1 MREIFVIVKKELKR
15 FFTDK
20 RMIMSLILPGVLIF
34 VLYSLMGRFIGN
46 AIIPADDYEYIICV
60 ENESSTLG
68 EYLSALGLKYKKEN
82 MTREEAEKKL
92 AAKEIDLYVSFS
104 EGFDDANADKTT
116 DTAEKTTDK
125 TTEKTA
131 DTADKAGKNVVLEYN
146 SAKSESAKIYSAL
159 QTVYMQNSVASVNY
173 KYAVN
178 AGVEKPDLATEED
191 VVKTMLTMFAP
202 FILIMF
208 LVTGSIGVA
217 TESIAGEKERG
228 TIATLLVTPVK
239 REYIAL
245 GKVIALTVTSLFSSL
260 VSFVGLMASLPNLL
274 QLEQIGDVTTIDL
287 SVYGASAFAGM
298 LGIILITVMM
308 FTMLMSILSA
318 FAKSVKEATQ
328 FVTPAM
334 MVVMIAG
341 ATSMIGGGKAATNPA
356 LYLIPVYNCV
366 QCLTMLFSGEFYGLC
381 YLLTALSDALFV
393 VLGIILLA
401 KMFNNEK
408 IMLNK

>member
-34 VLYSLMGRFIGN
+34 VLYSLMGNFIGK
-46 AIIPADDYEYIICV
+46 AITPADDYEYVICV
-60 ENESSTLG
+60 ENESVTLDGYLSTLG
-68 EYLSALGLKYKKEN
+68 FKYKKVN
-82 MTREEAEKKL
+82 APREEAEKKL
-92 AAKEIDLYVSFS
+92 VDKEIDLYVSFS
-104 EGFDDANADKTT
+104 EDFDDAG
-116 DTAEKTTDK
+116 
-125 TTEKTA
+125 
-131 DTADKAGKNVVLEYN
+131 ADKAGKNVVIEYN

-159 QTVYMQNSVASVNY
+159 QTVYMQNSVASVDYNY
-173 KYAVN
+173 AIN
-178 AGVEKPDLATEED
+178 AGVENPDMATEED
-191 VVKTMLTMFAP
+191 VVKMILTMFMP
-202 FILIMF
+202 FILMVF
-208 LVTGSIGVA
+208 LVTGSVSVA
-217 TESIAGEKERG
+217 SESIAGEKERG

-245 GKVIALTVTSLFSSL
+245 GKIIALTVTSLFSSL
-260 VSFVGLMASLPNLL
+260 VSFVGIMASLPNLL
-274 QLEQIGDVTTIDL
+274 QLERIGDVTSIDL
-287 SVYGASAFAGM
+287 SVYGASTFVGI

-308 FTMLMSILSA
+308 FTMIMSVLST

-334 MVVMIAG
+334 IVVMLASV
-341 ATSMIGGGKAATNPA
+341 TSMIGGGKAVTNPA
-356 LYLIPVYNCV
+356 LYLIPIYNCA

-381 YLLTALSDALFV
+381 YLFTILSDALFV
-393 VLGIILLA
+393 ALGVVLLA

>member
-34 VLYSLMGRFIGN
+34 VLYSLMGNFIGK
-46 AIIPADDYEYIICV
+46 AITPADDYEYVICV
-60 ENESSTLG
+60 ENESVTLDGYLSTLG
-68 EYLSALGLKYKKEN
+68 FKYKKVN
-82 MTREEAEKKL
+82 APREEAEKKL
-92 AAKEIDLYVSFS
+92 VDKEIDLYVSFS
-104 EGFDDANADKTT
+104 EDFDDAG
-116 DTAEKTTDK
+116 
-125 TTEKTA
+125 
-131 DTADKAGKNVVLEYN
+131 ADKAGKNVVIEYN

-159 QTVYMQNSVASVNY
+159 QTIYMQNSVASVDYNY
-173 KYAVN
+173 AIN
-178 AGVEKPDLATEED
+178 AGVENPDMATEED
-191 VVKTMLTMFAP
+191 VVKMILTMFMP
-202 FILIMF
+202 FILMVF
-208 LVTGSIGVA
+208 LVTGSVSVA
-217 TESIAGEKERG
+217 SESIAGEKERG

-245 GKVIALTVTSLFSSL
+245 GKIIALTVTSLFSSL
-260 VSFVGLMASLPNLL
+260 VSFVGIMASLPNLL
-274 QLEQIGDVTTIDL
+274 QLERIGDVTSIDL
-287 SVYGASAFAGM
+287 SVYGASTFVGI

-308 FTMLMSILSA
+308 FTMIMSVLST

-334 MVVMIAG
+334 IVVMLASV
-341 ATSMIGGGKAATNPA
+341 TSMIGGGKAVTNPA
-356 LYLIPVYNCV
+356 LYLIPIYNCA

-381 YLLTALSDALFV
+381 YLFTILSDALFV
-393 VLGIILLA
+393 VLGVVLLA

>member
-34 VLYSLMGRFIGN
+34 VLYSLMGNFIGK
-46 AIIPADDYEYIICV
+46 AITPADDYEYVICV
-60 ENESSTLG
+60 ENESATLDGYLSTLG
-68 EYLSALGLKYKKEN
+68 FKYKKVN
-82 MTREEAEKKL
+82 APREEAEKKL
-92 AAKEIDLYVSFS
+92 VDKEIDLYVSFS
-104 EGFDDANADKTT
+104 EDFDDAG
-116 DTAEKTTDK
+116 
-125 TTEKTA
+125 
-131 DTADKAGKNVVLEYN
+131 ADKAGKNVVIEYN

-159 QTVYMQNSVASVNY
+159 QTVYMQNSVASVDYNY
-173 KYAVN
+173 AIN
-178 AGVEKPDLATEED
+178 AGVENPDMATEED
-191 VVKTMLTMFAP
+191 VVKMMLTMFMP
-202 FILIMF
+202 FILMVF
-208 LVTGSIGVA
+208 LVTGSVSVA
-217 TESIAGEKERG
+217 SESIAGEKERG

-245 GKVIALTVTSLFSSL
+245 GKIIALTVTSLFSSL
-260 VSFVGLMASLPNLL
+260 VSFVGIMASLPNLL
-274 QLEQIGDVTTIDL
+274 QLERIGDVTSIDL
-287 SVYGASAFAGM
+287 SVYGASTFVGI

-308 FTMLMSILSA
+308 FTMIMSILST

-334 MVVMIAG
+334 IVVMLASV
-341 ATSMIGGGKAATNPA
+341 TSMIGGGKAVTNPA
-356 LYLIPVYNCV
+356 LYLIPIYNCA

-381 YLLTALSDALFV
+381 YLFTILSDALFV
-393 VLGIILLA
+393 ALGVVLLA

>member
-34 VLYSLMGRFIGN
+34 VLYSLMGNFIGK
-46 AIIPADDYEYIICV
+46 AITPADDYEYVICV
-60 ENESSTLG
+60 ENESVTLDGYLSTLG
-68 EYLSALGLKYKKEN
+68 FKYKKVN
-82 MTREEAEKKL
+82 APREEAEKKL
-92 AAKEIDLYVSFS
+92 VDKEIDLYVSFS
-104 EGFDDANADKTT
+104 KDFDDAG
-116 DTAEKTTDK
+116 
-125 TTEKTA
+125 
-131 DTADKAGKNVVLEYN
+131 ADKAGKNVVIEYN

-159 QTVYMQNSVASVNY
+159 QTIYMQNSVASVDYNY
-173 KYAVN
+173 AIN
-178 AGVEKPDLATEED
+178 AGVENPDMATEED
-191 VVKTMLTMFAP
+191 VVKMILTMFMP
-202 FILIMF
+202 FILMVF
-208 LVTGSIGVA
+208 LVTGSVSVA
-217 TESIAGEKERG
+217 SESIAGEKERG

-245 GKVIALTVTSLFSSL
+245 GKIIALTVTSLFSSL
-260 VSFVGLMASLPNLL
+260 VSFVGIMASLPNLL
-274 QLEQIGDVTTIDL
+274 QLERIGDVTSIDL
-287 SVYGASAFAGM
+287 SVYGASTFVGI

-308 FTMLMSILSA
+308 FTMIMSVLSA

-334 MVVMIAG
+334 VVVMLASV
-341 ATSMIGGGKAATNPA
+341 TSMIGGGKAVTNPA
-356 LYLIPVYNCV
+356 LYLIPIYNCA

-381 YLLTALSDALFV
+381 YLFTILSDALFV
-393 VLGIILLA
+393 VLGVVLLA

>member
-34 VLYSLMGRFIGN
+34 VLYSLMGNFIGD
-46 AIIPADDYEYIICV
+46 AITPADDYEYVICV
-60 ENESSTLG
+60 ENESATLDGYLSTLG
-68 EYLSALGLKYKKEN
+68 FKYKKVN
-82 MTREEAEKKL
+82 APREEAEKKL
-92 AAKEIDLYVSFS
+92 VDKEIDLYVSFS
-104 EGFDDANADKTT
+104 KDFDDAG
-116 DTAEKTTDK
+116 
-125 TTEKTA
+125 
-131 DTADKAGKNVVLEYN
+131 ADKAGKNVVIEYN

-159 QTVYMQNSVASVNY
+159 QTVYMQNSVASVDYNY
-173 KYAVN
+173 AIN
-178 AGVEKPDLATEED
+178 AGVENPDMATEED
-191 VVKTMLTMFAP
+191 VVKMMLTMFMP
-202 FILIMF
+202 FILMVF
-208 LVTGSIGVA
+208 LVTGSVSVA
-217 TESIAGEKERG
+217 SESIAGEKERG

-245 GKVIALTVTSLFSSL
+245 GKIIALTVTSLFSSL
-260 VSFVGLMASLPNLL
+260 VSFVGIMASLPNLL
-274 QLEQIGDVTTIDL
+274 QLERIGDVTSIDL
-287 SVYGASAFAGM
+287 SVYGASTFVGI

-308 FTMLMSILSA
+308 FTMIMSVLST

-334 MVVMIAG
+334 IVVMLASV
-341 ATSMIGGGKAATNPA
+341 TSMIGGGKAVTNPA
-356 LYLIPVYNCV
+356 LYLIPIYNCA

-381 YLLTALSDALFV
+381 YLFTILSDALFV
-393 VLGIILLA
+393 VLGVVLLA

>member
-34 VLYSLMGRFIGN
+34 VLYSLMGNFIGK
-46 AIIPADDYEYIICV
+46 AITPADDYEYVICV
-60 ENESSTLG
+60 ENESVTLDGYLSTLG
-68 EYLSALGLKYKKEN
+68 FKYKKVN
-82 MTREEAEKKL
+82 APREEAEKKL
-92 AAKEIDLYVSFS
+92 VDKEIDLYVSFS
-104 EGFDDANADKTT
+104 EDFDDAG
-116 DTAEKTTDK
+116 
-125 TTEKTA
+125 
-131 DTADKAGKNVVLEYN
+131 ADKAGKNVVIEYN

-159 QTVYMQNSVASVNY
+159 QTVYMQNSVASVDYNY
-173 KYAVN
+173 AIN
-178 AGVEKPDLATEED
+178 AGVENPDMATEED
-191 VVKTMLTMFAP
+191 VVKMMLTMFMP
-202 FILIMF
+202 FILMVF
-208 LVTGSIGVA
+208 LVTGSVSVA
-217 TESIAGEKERG
+217 SESIAGEKERG

-245 GKVIALTVTSLFSSL
+245 GKIIALTVTSLFSSL
-260 VSFVGLMASLPNLL
+260 VSFVGIMASLPNLL
-274 QLEQIGDVTTIDL
+274 QLERIGDVTSIDL
-287 SVYGASAFAGM
+287 SVYGASTFVGI

-308 FTMLMSILSA
+308 FTMIMSVLST

-334 MVVMIAG
+334 IVVMLASV
-341 ATSMIGGGKAATNPA
+341 TSMIGGGKAVTNPA
-356 LYLIPVYNCV
+356 LYLIPIYNCA

-381 YLLTALSDALFV
+381 YLFTILSDALFV
-393 VLGIILLA
+393 VLGVVLLA

>member
-34 VLYSLMGRFIGN
+34 VLYSLMGNFIGK
-46 AIIPADDYEYIICV
+46 AITPADDYEYIICV
-60 ENESSTLG
+60 ENESVTLDGYLSTLG
-68 EYLSALGLKYKKEN
+68 FKYKKVN
-82 MTREEAEKKL
+82 APREEAEKKL
-92 AAKEIDLYVSFS
+92 VDKEIDLYVSFS
-104 EGFDDANADKTT
+104 EDFDDAG
-116 DTAEKTTDK
+116 
-125 TTEKTA
+125 
-131 DTADKAGKNVVLEYN
+131 ADKAGKNVVIEYN

-159 QTVYMQNSVASVNY
+159 QTLYMQNSVASVDYNY
-173 KYAVN
+173 AIN
-178 AGVEKPDLATEED
+178 AGVENPDMATEED
-191 VVKTMLTMFAP
+191 VVKMMLTMFMP
-202 FILIMF
+202 FILMVF
-208 LVTGSIGVA
+208 LVTGSVSVA
-217 TESIAGEKERG
+217 SESIAGEKERG

-245 GKVIALTVTSLFSSL
+245 GKIIALTVTSLFSSL
-260 VSFVGLMASLPNLL
+260 VSFVGIMASLPNLL
-274 QLEQIGDVTTIDL
+274 QLERIGDVTSIDL
-287 SVYGASAFAGM
+287 SVYGASTFVGI

-308 FTMLMSILSA
+308 FTMIMSVLST

-334 MVVMIAG
+334 IVVMLASV
-341 ATSMIGGGKAATNPA
+341 TSMIGGGKAVTNPA
-356 LYLIPVYNCV
+356 LYLIPIYNCA

-381 YLLTALSDALFV
+381 YLFTILSDALFV
-393 VLGIILLA
+393 VLGVVLLA

>member
-34 VLYSLMGRFIGN
+34 VLYSLMGNFIGD
-46 AIIPADDYEYIICV
+46 AITPADDYEYVICV
-60 ENESSTLG
+60 ENESVTLDGYLSTLG
-68 EYLSALGLKYKKEN
+68 FKYKKVN
-82 MTREEAEKKL
+82 APREEAEKKL
-92 AAKEIDLYVSFS
+92 VDKEIDLYVSFS
-104 EGFDDANADKTT
+104 EDFDDAG
-116 DTAEKTTDK
+116 
-125 TTEKTA
+125 
-131 DTADKAGKNVVLEYN
+131 ADKAGKNVVIEYN

-159 QTVYMQNSVASVNY
+159 QTVYMQNSVASVDYNY
-173 KYAVN
+173 AIN
-178 AGVEKPDLATEED
+178 AGVENPDMATEED
-191 VVKTMLTMFAP
+191 VVKMMLTMFMP
-202 FILIMF
+202 FILMVF
-208 LVTGSIGVA
+208 LVTGSVSVA
-217 TESIAGEKERG
+217 SESIAGEKERG

-245 GKVIALTVTSLFSSL
+245 GKIIALTVTSLFSSL
-260 VSFVGLMASLPNLL
+260 VSFVGIMASLPNLL
-274 QLEQIGDVTTIDL
+274 QLERIGDVTSIDL
-287 SVYGASAFAGM
+287 SVYGASTFVGI

-308 FTMLMSILSA
+308 FTMIMSVLST

-334 MVVMIAG
+334 IVVMLASV
-341 ATSMIGGGKAATNPA
+341 TSMIGGGKAVTNPA
-356 LYLIPVYNCV
+356 LYLIPIYNCA

-381 YLLTALSDALFV
+381 YLFTILSDALFV
-393 VLGIILLA
+393 VLGVVLLA

>member
-34 VLYSLMGRFIGN
+34 VLYSLMGNFIGK
-46 AIIPADDYEYIICV
+46 AITPADNYEYVICV
-60 ENESSTLG
+60 ENESVTLDGYLSTLG
-68 EYLSALGLKYKKEN
+68 FKYKKVN
-82 MTREEAEKKL
+82 APREEAEKKL
-92 AAKEIDLYVSFS
+92 VDKEIDLYVSFS
-104 EGFDDANADKTT
+104 EDFDDAG
-116 DTAEKTTDK
+116 
-125 TTEKTA
+125 
-131 DTADKAGKNVVLEYN
+131 ADKAGKNVVIEYN

-159 QTVYMQNSVASVNY
+159 QTVYMQNSVASVDYNY
-173 KYAVN
+173 SIN
-178 AGVEKPDLATEED
+178 AGIENPDMATEED
-191 VVKTMLTMFAP
+191 VVKMILTMFMP
-202 FILIMF
+202 FILMVF
-208 LVTGSIGVA
+208 LVTGSVSVA
-217 TESIAGEKERG
+217 SESIAGEKERG

-245 GKVIALTVTSLFSSL
+245 GKIIALTVTSLFSSL
-260 VSFVGLMASLPNLL
+260 VSFVGIMASLPNLL
-274 QLEQIGDVTTIDL
+274 QLERIGDVTSIDL
-287 SVYGASAFAGM
+287 SVYGASTFVGI

-308 FTMLMSILSA
+308 FTMIMSILST

-334 MVVMIAG
+334 IVVMLASV
-341 ATSMIGGGKAATNPA
+341 TSMIGGGKAVTNPA
-356 LYLIPVYNCV
+356 LYLIPIYNCA

-381 YLLTALSDALFV
+381 YLFTILSDALFV
-393 VLGIILLA
+393 VLGVVLLA

>member
-34 VLYSLMGRFIGN
+34 VLYSLMGNFIGD
-46 AIIPADDYEYIICV
+46 AITPADDYEYVICV
-60 ENESSTLG
+60 ENESVTLDGYLSTLG
-68 EYLSALGLKYKKEN
+68 FKYKKVN
-82 MTREEAEKKL
+82 APREEAEKKL
-92 AAKEIDLYVSFS
+92 VDKEIDLYVSFS
-104 EGFDDANADKTT
+104 EDFDDAG
-116 DTAEKTTDK
+116 
-125 TTEKTA
+125 
-131 DTADKAGKNVVLEYN
+131 ADKAGKNVVIEYN

-159 QTVYMQNSVASVNY
+159 QTVYMQNSVASVDYNY
-173 KYAVN
+173 AIN
-178 AGVEKPDLATEED
+178 AGIENPDMATEED
-191 VVKTMLTMFAP
+191 VVKMILTMFMP
-202 FILIMF
+202 FILMVF
-208 LVTGSIGVA
+208 LVTGSVSVA
-217 TESIAGEKERG
+217 SESIAGEKERG

-245 GKVIALTVTSLFSSL
+245 GKIIALTVTSLFSSL
-260 VSFVGLMASLPNLL
+260 VSFVGIMASLPNLL
-274 QLEQIGDVTTIDL
+274 QLEQIGDVTSIDL
-287 SVYGASAFAGM
+287 SVYGASTFVGI

-308 FTMLMSILSA
+308 FTMIMSILST

-334 MVVMIAG
+334 IVVMLASV
-341 ATSMIGGGKAATNPA
+341 TSMIGGGKAVTNPA
-356 LYLIPVYNCV
+356 LYLIPIYNCA

-381 YLLTALSDALFV
+381 YLFTILSDALFV
-393 VLGIILLA
+393 VLGVVLLA

>member
-34 VLYSLMGRFIGN
+34 VLYSLMGNFIGK
-46 AIIPADDYEYIICV
+46 AITPADDYEYVICV
-60 ENESSTLG
+60 ENESVTLDGYLSTLG
-68 EYLSALGLKYKKEN
+68 FKYKKVN
-82 MTREEAEKKL
+82 APREEAEKKL
-92 AAKEIDLYVSFS
+92 VDKEIDLYVSFS
-104 EGFDDANADKTT
+104 EDFDDAG
-116 DTAEKTTDK
+116 
-125 TTEKTA
+125 
-131 DTADKAGKNVVLEYN
+131 ADKAGKNVVIEYN

-159 QTVYMQNSVASVNY
+159 QTVYMQNSVASVDYNY
-173 KYAVN
+173 AIN
-178 AGVEKPDLATEED
+178 AGIKNPDMATEED
-191 VVKTMLTMFAP
+191 VVKMILTMFMP
-202 FILIMF
+202 FILMVF
-208 LVTGSIGVA
+208 LVTGSVSVA
-217 TESIAGEKERG
+217 SESIAGEKERG

-245 GKVIALTVTSLFSSL
+245 GKIIALTVTSLFSSL
-260 VSFVGLMASLPNLL
+260 VSFVGIMASLPNLL
-274 QLEQIGDVTTIDL
+274 QLERIGDVTSIDL
-287 SVYGASAFAGM
+287 SVYGASTFVGI

-308 FTMLMSILSA
+308 FTMIMSVLST

-334 MVVMIAG
+334 IVVMLASV
-341 ATSMIGGGKAATNPA
+341 TSMIGGGKAVTNPA
-356 LYLIPVYNCV
+356 LYLIPIYNCA

-381 YLLTALSDALFV
+381 YLFTILSDVLFV
-393 VLGIILLA
+393 VLGVVLLA

>member
-34 VLYSLMGRFIGN
+34 VLYSVMGNFIGK
-46 AIIPADDYEYIICV
+46 AITPADDYEYIICV
-60 ENESSTLG
+60 ENESATLEG
-68 EYLSALGLKYKKEN
+68 YLSALSFKYKKESA
-82 MTREEAEKKL
+82 TREDAEKKL
-92 AAKEIDLYVSFS
+92 VDKEIDLYVSFS
-104 EGFDDANADKTT
+104 EGFDDANADK
-116 DTAEKTTDK
+116 AS
-125 TTEKTA
+125 
-131 DTADKAGKNVVLEYN
+131 KNVVIEYN

-159 QTVYMQNSVASVNY
+159 ETVYMQNSVASVDYNY
-173 KYAVN
+173 AIN
-178 AGVEKPDLATEED
+178 AGVENPDMATEED
-191 VVKTMLTMFAP
+191 VVKMMLTMFVP
-202 FILIMF
+202 FILMVF
-208 LVTGSIGVA
+208 LVTGSVSVA
-217 TESIAGEKERG
+217 SESIAGEKERG

-245 GKVIALTVTSLFSSL
+245 GKIIALTVTSLFSSL

-274 QLEQIGDVTTIDL
+274 QLEQIGDVTSIDL
-287 SVYGASAFAGM
+287 SVYGASTFVGM

-308 FTMLMSILSA
+308 FTMIMSVLST

-334 MVVMIAG
+334 IVVMLASV
-341 ATSMIGGGKAATNPA
+341 TSMIGGGKAVTNPA
-356 LYLIPVYNCV
+356 LYLIPIYNCA

-381 YLLTALSDALFV
+381 YLFTILSDALFV
-393 VLGIILLA
+393 VLGVVLLA

>member
-34 VLYSLMGRFIGN
+34 VLYSVMGNFIGK
-46 AIIPADDYEYIICV
+46 AITPADDYEYVICV
-60 ENESSTLG
+60 ENESATLEG
-68 EYLSALGLKYKKEN
+68 YLSALGFKYKKESAA
-82 MTREEAEKKL
+82 REEAEKKL
-92 AAKEIDLYVSFS
+92 VDKEIDLYVSFS
-104 EGFDDANADKTT
+104 EGFDDANADK
-116 DTAEKTTDK
+116 AS
-125 TTEKTA
+125 
-131 DTADKAGKNVVLEYN
+131 KNVVIKYN

-159 QTVYMQNSVASVNY
+159 QTVYMQNSVASVDYNY
-173 KYAVN
+173 AIN
-178 AGVEKPDLATEED
+178 AGVENPDMATEED
-191 VVKTMLTMFAP
+191 VVKMMLTMFVP
-202 FILIMF
+202 FILMVF
-208 LVTGSIGVA
+208 LVTGSVSVA
-217 TESIAGEKERG
+217 SESIAGEKERG

-245 GKVIALTVTSLFSSL
+245 GKIIALTVTSLFSSL

-274 QLEQIGDVTTIDL
+274 QLEQIGDVTSIDL
-287 SVYGASAFAGM
+287 SVYGASTFVGM

-308 FTMLMSILSA
+308 FTMIMSVLST

-334 MVVMIAG
+334 IVVMLASV
-341 ATSMIGGGKAATNPA
+341 TSMIGGGKAVTNPA
-356 LYLIPVYNCV
+356 LYLIPIYNCA

-381 YLLTALSDALFV
+381 YLFTILSDALFV
-393 VLGIILLA
+393 VLGVVLLA

>member
-34 VLYSLMGRFIGN
+34 VLYSLMGNFIGD
-46 AIIPADDYEYIICV
+46 AITPADDYEYVICV
-60 ENESSTLG
+60 ENESVTLDGYLSTLG
-68 EYLSALGLKYKKEN
+68 FKYKKVN
-82 MTREEAEKKL
+82 APREEAEKKL
-92 AAKEIDLYVSFS
+92 VDKEIDLYVSFS
-104 EGFDDANADKTT
+104 EDFDDAG
-116 DTAEKTTDK
+116 
-125 TTEKTA
+125 
-131 DTADKAGKNVVLEYN
+131 ADKAGKNVVIEYN

-159 QTVYMQNSVASVNY
+159 QTVYMQNSVASVDYNY
-173 KYAVN
+173 AIN
-178 AGVEKPDLATEED
+178 AGIENPDMATEED
-191 VVKTMLTMFAP
+191 VVKMILTMFMP
-202 FILIMF
+202 FILMVF
-208 LVTGSIGVA
+208 LVTGSVSVA
-217 TESIAGEKERG
+217 SESIAGEKERG

-245 GKVIALTVTSLFSSL
+245 GKIIALTVTSLFSSL
-260 VSFVGLMASLPNLL
+260 VSFVGIMASLPNLL
-274 QLEQIGDVTTIDL
+274 QLERIGDVTSIDL
-287 SVYGASAFAGM
+287 SVYGASTFVGI

-308 FTMLMSILSA
+308 FTMIMSILST

-334 MVVMIAG
+334 IGVMLASV
-341 ATSMIGGGKAATNPA
+341 TSMIGGGKAVTNPA
-356 LYLIPVYNCV
+356 LYLIPIYNCA

-381 YLLTALSDALFV
+381 YLFTILSDALFV
-393 VLGIILLA
+393 VLGVVLLA

>member
-34 VLYSLMGRFIGN
+34 VLYSLMGNFIGD
-46 AIIPADDYEYIICV
+46 AITPADDYEYVICV
-60 ENESSTLG
+60 ENESVTLDGYLSTLG
-68 EYLSALGLKYKKEN
+68 FKYKKVN
-82 MTREEAEKKL
+82 APREEAEKKL
-92 AAKEIDLYVSFS
+92 VDKEIDLYVSFS
-104 EGFDDANADKTT
+104 EDFDDAG
-116 DTAEKTTDK
+116 
-125 TTEKTA
+125 
-131 DTADKAGKNVVLEYN
+131 ADKAGKNVVIEYN

-159 QTVYMQNSVASVNY
+159 QTVYMQNSVASVDYNY
-173 KYAVN
+173 AIN
-178 AGVEKPDLATEED
+178 AGIENPDMATEED
-191 VVKTMLTMFAP
+191 VVKMILTMFMP
-202 FILIMF
+202 FILMVF
-208 LVTGSIGVA
+208 LVTGSVSVA
-217 TESIAGEKERG
+217 SESIAGEKERG

-245 GKVIALTVTSLFSSL
+245 GKIIALTVTSLFSSL
-260 VSFVGLMASLPNLL
+260 VSFVGIMASLPNLL
-274 QLEQIGDVTTIDL
+274 QLEQIGDVTSIDL
-287 SVYGASAFAGM
+287 SVYGASTFVGI

-308 FTMLMSILSA
+308 FTMIMSILST

-334 MVVMIAG
+334 IVVMLAS
-341 ATSMIGGGKAATNPA
+341 ATSMIGGGKAVTNPA
-356 LYLIPVYNCV
+356 LYLIPIYNCA

-381 YLLTALSDALFV
+381 YLFTILSDALFV
-393 VLGIILLA
+393 VLGVVLLA

>member
-34 VLYSLMGRFIGN
+34 VLYSLMGNFIGK
-46 AIIPADDYEYIICV
+46 AITPADDYEYVICV
-60 ENESSTLG
+60 ENESVTLDGYLSTLG
-68 EYLSALGLKYKKEN
+68 FKYKKVN
-82 MTREEAEKKL
+82 APREEAEKKL
-92 AAKEIDLYVSFS
+92 VDKEIDLYVSFS
-104 EGFDDANADKTT
+104 EDFDDAG
-116 DTAEKTTDK
+116 
-125 TTEKTA
+125 
-131 DTADKAGKNVVLEYN
+131 ADKAGKNVVIEYN

-159 QTVYMQNSVASVNY
+159 QTLYMQNSVASVDYNY
-173 KYAVN
+173 AIN
-178 AGVEKPDLATEED
+178 AGVENPDMATEED
-191 VVKTMLTMFAP
+191 VVKMMLTMFMP
-202 FILIMF
+202 FILMVF
-208 LVTGSIGVA
+208 LVTGSVSVA
-217 TESIAGEKERG
+217 SESIAGEKERG

-245 GKVIALTVTSLFSSL
+245 GKIIALTVTSLFSSL
-260 VSFVGLMASLPNLL
+260 VSFVGIMASLPNLL
-274 QLEQIGDVTTIDL
+274 QLERIGDVTSIDL
-287 SVYGASAFAGM
+287 SVYGASTFVGI

-308 FTMLMSILSA
+308 FTMIMSVLST

-334 MVVMIAG
+334 IVVMLASV
-341 ATSMIGGGKAATNPA
+341 TSMIGGGKAVTNPA
-356 LYLIPVYNCV
+356 LYLIPIYNCA

-381 YLLTALSDALFV
+381 YLFTILSDVLFV
-393 VLGIILLA
+393 VLGVVLLA

>member
-34 VLYSLMGRFIGN
+34 VLYSLMGNFIGK
-46 AIIPADDYEYIICV
+46 AITPADDYEYVICV
-60 ENESSTLG
+60 ENESVTLDGYLSTLG
-68 EYLSALGLKYKKEN
+68 FKYKKVN
-82 MTREEAEKKL
+82 APREEAEKKL
-92 AAKEIDLYVSFS
+92 VDKEIDLYVSFS
-104 EGFDDANADKTT
+104 EDFDDAG
-116 DTAEKTTDK
+116 
-125 TTEKTA
+125 
-131 DTADKAGKNVVLEYN
+131 ADKAGKNVVIEYN

-159 QTVYMQNSVASVNY
+159 QTVYMQNSVASVDYNY
-173 KYAVN
+173 SIN
-178 AGVEKPDLATEED
+178 AGVENPDMATEED
-191 VVKTMLTMFAP
+191 VVKMILTMFMP
-202 FILIMF
+202 FVLMVF
-208 LVTGSIGVA
+208 LVTGSVSVA
-217 TESIAGEKERG
+217 SESIAGEKERG

-245 GKVIALTVTSLFSSL
+245 GKIIALTVTSLFSSL
-260 VSFVGLMASLPNLL
+260 VSFVGIMASLPNLL
-274 QLEQIGDVTTIDL
+274 QLERIGDVTSIDL
-287 SVYGASAFAGM
+287 SVYGASTFVGI

-308 FTMLMSILSA
+308 FTMIMSVLSA

-334 MVVMIAG
+334 IVVMLASV
-341 ATSMIGGGKAATNPA
+341 TSMIGGGKAVTNPA
-356 LYLIPVYNCV
+356 LYFIPIYNCA

-381 YLLTALSDALFV
+381 YLFTILSDALFV
-393 VLGIILLA
+393 VLGVILLA

>member
-34 VLYSLMGRFIGN
+34 VLYSLMGNFIGD
-46 AIIPADDYEYIICV
+46 AITPADDYEYVICV
-60 ENESSTLG
+60 ENESVTLDGYLSTLG
-68 EYLSALGLKYKKEN
+68 FKYKKVN
-82 MTREEAEKKL
+82 APREEAEKKL
-92 AAKEIDLYVSFS
+92 VDKEIDLYVSFS
-104 EGFDDANADKTT
+104 EDFDDAG
-116 DTAEKTTDK
+116 
-125 TTEKTA
+125 
-131 DTADKAGKNVVLEYN
+131 ADKAGKNVVIEYN

-159 QTVYMQNSVASVNY
+159 QTVYMQNSVASVDYNY
-173 KYAVN
+173 AIN
-178 AGVEKPDLATEED
+178 AGVENPDMATEED
-191 VVKTMLTMFAP
+191 VVKMILTMFMP
-202 FILIMF
+202 FILMVF
-208 LVTGSIGVA
+208 LVTGSVSVA
-217 TESIAGEKERG
+217 SESIAGEKERG

-245 GKVIALTVTSLFSSL
+245 GKIIALTVTSLFSSL
-260 VSFVGLMASLPNLL
+260 VSFVGIMASLPNLL
-274 QLEQIGDVTTIDL
+274 QLEKIGDVTSIDL
-287 SVYGASAFAGM
+287 SVYGASTFVGI

-308 FTMLMSILSA
+308 FTMIMSVLSA

-334 MVVMIAG
+334 IVVMLASV
-341 ATSMIGGGKAATNPA
+341 TSMIGGGKAVTNPA
-356 LYLIPVYNCV
+356 LYLIPIYNCA

-381 YLLTALSDALFV
+381 YLFTILSDALFV
-393 VLGIILLA
+393 VLGVVLLA

>member
-34 VLYSLMGRFIGN
+34 VLYSVMGNFIGK
-46 AIIPADDYEYIICV
+46 AITPADDYEYVICV
-60 ENESSTLG
+60 ENESVTLDGYLSTLG
-68 EYLSALGLKYKKEN
+68 FKYKKVN
-82 MTREEAEKKL
+82 APREEAEKKL
-92 AAKEIDLYVSFS
+92 VDKEIDLYVSFS
-104 EGFDDANADKTT
+104 EDFDDAG
-116 DTAEKTTDK
+116 
-125 TTEKTA
+125 
-131 DTADKAGKNVVLEYN
+131 ADKAGKNVVIEYN

-159 QTVYMQNSVASVNY
+159 QTVYMQNSVASVDYNY
-173 KYAVN
+173 AIN
-178 AGVEKPDLATEED
+178 AGVENPDMATEED
-191 VVKTMLTMFAP
+191 VVKMILTMFMP
-202 FILIMF
+202 FILMVF
-208 LVTGSIGVA
+208 LVTGSVSVA
-217 TESIAGEKERG
+217 SESIAGEKERG

-245 GKVIALTVTSLFSSL
+245 GKIIALTVTSLFSSL
-260 VSFVGLMASLPNLL
+260 VSFVGIMASLPNLL
-274 QLEQIGDVTTIDL
+274 QLERIGDVTSIDL
-287 SVYGASAFAGM
+287 SVYGASTFVGI

-308 FTMLMSILSA
+308 FTMIMSILST

-334 MVVMIAG
+334 IVVMLASV
-341 ATSMIGGGKAATNPA
+341 TSMIGGGKAVTNPA
-356 LYLIPVYNCV
+356 LYLIPIYNCA

-381 YLLTALSDALFV
+381 YLFTILSDALFV
-393 VLGIILLA
+393 VLGVVLLA

>member
-34 VLYSLMGRFIGN
+34 VLYSLMGNFIGK
-46 AIIPADDYEYIICV
+46 AITPADDYEYVICV
-60 ENESSTLG
+60 ENESATLDGYLSTLG
-68 EYLSALGLKYKKEN
+68 FKYKKVN
-82 MTREEAEKKL
+82 APREEAEKKL
-92 AAKEIDLYVSFS
+92 VDKEIDLYVSFS
-104 EGFDDANADKTT
+104 EDFDDAG
-116 DTAEKTTDK
+116 
-125 TTEKTA
+125 
-131 DTADKAGKNVVLEYN
+131 ADKAGKNVVIEYN

-159 QTVYMQNSVASVNY
+159 QTVYMQNSVASVDYNY
-173 KYAVN
+173 AIN
-178 AGVEKPDLATEED
+178 AGVENPDMATEED
-191 VVKTMLTMFAP
+191 VVKMMLTMFMP
-202 FILIMF
+202 FILMVF
-208 LVTGSIGVA
+208 LVTGSVSVA
-217 TESIAGEKERG
+217 SESIAGEKERG

-245 GKVIALTVTSLFSSL
+245 GKIIALTVTSLFSSL
-260 VSFVGLMASLPNLL
+260 VSFVGIMASLPNLL
-274 QLEQIGDVTTIDL
+274 QLERIGDVTSIDL
-287 SVYGASAFAGM
+287 SVYGASTFVGI

-308 FTMLMSILSA
+308 FTMIMSVLST

-334 MVVMIAG
+334 IVVMLASV
-341 ATSMIGGGKAATNPA
+341 TSMIGGGKAVTNPA
-356 LYLIPVYNCV
+356 LYLIPIYNCA

-381 YLLTALSDALFV
+381 YLFTILSDALFV
-393 VLGIILLA
+393 VLGVVLLA

>member
-34 VLYSLMGRFIGN
+34 VLYSVMGNFIGK
-46 AIIPADDYEYIICV
+46 AITPADDYEYVICV
-60 ENESSTLG
+60 ENESATLEG
-68 EYLSALGLKYKKEN
+68 YLSALGFKYKKESAA
-82 MTREEAEKKL
+82 REETEKKL
-92 AAKEIDLYVSFS
+92 VDKEIDLYVSFS
-104 EGFDDANADKTT
+104 EGFDDANADK
-116 DTAEKTTDK
+116 AS
-125 TTEKTA
+125 
-131 DTADKAGKNVVLEYN
+131 KNVVIKYN

-159 QTVYMQNSVASVNY
+159 QTVYMQNSVASVDYNY
-173 KYAVN
+173 AIN
-178 AGVEKPDLATEED
+178 AGVENPDMATEED
-191 VVKTMLTMFAP
+191 VVKMMLTMFVP
-202 FILIMF
+202 FILMVF
-208 LVTGSIGVA
+208 LVTGSVSVA
-217 TESIAGEKERG
+217 SESIAGEKERG

-245 GKVIALTVTSLFSSL
+245 GKIIALTVTSLFSSL

-274 QLEQIGDVTTIDL
+274 QLEQIGDVTSIDL
-287 SVYGASAFAGM
+287 SVYGASTFVGM

-308 FTMLMSILSA
+308 FTMIMSVLST

-334 MVVMIAG
+334 IVVMLASV
-341 ATSMIGGGKAATNPA
+341 TSMIGGGKAVTNPA
-356 LYLIPVYNCV
+356 LYLIPIYNCA

-381 YLLTALSDALFV
+381 YLFTILSDALFV
-393 VLGIILLA
+393 VLGVVLLA

>member
-34 VLYSLMGRFIGN
+34 VLYSLMGNFIGD
-46 AIIPADDYEYIICV
+46 AITPADDYEYVICV
-60 ENESSTLG
+60 ENESVTLDGYLSTLG
-68 EYLSALGLKYKKEN
+68 FKYKKVN
-82 MTREEAEKKL
+82 APREEAEKKL
-92 AAKEIDLYVSFS
+92 VDKEIDLYVSFS
-104 EGFDDANADKTT
+104 EDFDDAG
-116 DTAEKTTDK
+116 
-125 TTEKTA
+125 
-131 DTADKAGKNVVLEYN
+131 ADKAGKNVVIEYN

-159 QTVYMQNSVASVNY
+159 QTVYMQNSVASVDYNY
-173 KYAVN
+173 AIN
-178 AGVEKPDLATEED
+178 AGIENPDMATEED
-191 VVKTMLTMFAP
+191 VVKMILTMFMP
-202 FILIMF
+202 FILMVF
-208 LVTGSIGVA
+208 LVTGSVSVA
-217 TESIAGEKERG
+217 SESIAGEKERG

-245 GKVIALTVTSLFSSL
+245 GKIIALTVTSLFSSL
-260 VSFVGLMASLPNLL
+260 VSFVGIMASLPNLL
-274 QLEQIGDVTTIDL
+274 QLEKIGDVTSIDL
-287 SVYGASAFAGM
+287 SVYGASTFVGI

-308 FTMLMSILSA
+308 FTMIMSVLST

-334 MVVMIAG
+334 IVVMLASV
-341 ATSMIGGGKAATNPA
+341 TSMIGGGKAVTNPA
-356 LYLIPVYNCV
+356 LYLIPIYNCA

-381 YLLTALSDALFV
+381 YLFTILSDVLFV
-393 VLGIILLA
+393 VLGVVLLA

>member
-34 VLYSLMGRFIGN
+34 VLYSLMGNFIGK
-46 AIIPADDYEYIICV
+46 AITPADDYEYVICV
-60 ENESSTLG
+60 ENESVTLDGYLSTLG
-68 EYLSALGLKYKKEN
+68 FKYKKVN
-82 MTREEAEKKL
+82 APREEAEKKL
-92 AAKEIDLYVSFS
+92 VDKEIDLYVSFS
-104 EGFDDANADKTT
+104 EDFDDAG
-116 DTAEKTTDK
+116 
-125 TTEKTA
+125 
-131 DTADKAGKNVVLEYN
+131 ADKAGKNVVIEYN

-159 QTVYMQNSVASVNY
+159 QTLYMQNSVASVDYNY
-173 KYAVN
+173 AIN
-178 AGVEKPDLATEED
+178 AGVENPDMATEED
-191 VVKTMLTMFAP
+191 VVKMMLTMFMP
-202 FILIMF
+202 FILMVF
-208 LVTGSIGVA
+208 LVTGSVSVA
-217 TESIAGEKERG
+217 SESIAGEKERG

-245 GKVIALTVTSLFSSL
+245 GKIIALTVTSLFSSL
-260 VSFVGLMASLPNLL
+260 VSFVGIMASLPNLL
-274 QLEQIGDVTTIDL
+274 QLERIGDVTSIDL
-287 SVYGASAFAGM
+287 SVYGASTFVGI

-308 FTMLMSILSA
+308 FTMIMSVLST

-334 MVVMIAG
+334 IVVMLAS
-341 ATSMIGGGKAATNPA
+341 ATSMIGGGKAVTNPA
-356 LYLIPVYNCV
+356 LYLIPIYNCA

-381 YLLTALSDALFV
+381 YLFTILSDALFV
-393 VLGIILLA
+393 VLGVVLLA

>member
-34 VLYSLMGRFIGN
+34 VLYSLMGNFIGK
-46 AIIPADDYEYIICV
+46 AITPADDYEYVICV
-60 ENESSTLG
+60 ENESITLDGYLSTLG
-68 EYLSALGLKYKKEN
+68 FKYKKVN
-82 MTREEAEKKL
+82 APREEAEKKL
-92 AAKEIDLYVSFS
+92 VDKEIDLYVSFS
-104 EGFDDANADKTT
+104 EDFDDAG
-116 DTAEKTTDK
+116 
-125 TTEKTA
+125 
-131 DTADKAGKNVVLEYN
+131 ADKAGKNVVIEYN

-159 QTVYMQNSVASVNY
+159 QTVYMQNSVASVDYNY
-173 KYAVN
+173 AIN
-178 AGVEKPDLATEED
+178 AGVENPDMATEED
-191 VVKTMLTMFAP
+191 VVKMILTMFMP
-202 FILIMF
+202 FILMVF
-208 LVTGSIGVA
+208 LVTGSVSVA
-217 TESIAGEKERG
+217 SESIAGEKERG

-245 GKVIALTVTSLFSSL
+245 GKIIALTVTSLFSSL
-260 VSFVGLMASLPNLL
+260 VSFVGIMASLPNLL
-274 QLEQIGDVTTIDL
+274 QLERIGDVTSIDL
-287 SVYGASAFAGM
+287 SVYGASTFVGI

-308 FTMLMSILSA
+308 FTMIMSVLST

-334 MVVMIAG
+334 IVVMLASV
-341 ATSMIGGGKAATNPA
+341 TSMIGGGKAVTNPA
-356 LYLIPVYNCV
+356 LYLIPIYNCA

-381 YLLTALSDALFV
+381 YLFTILSDALFV
-393 VLGIILLA
+393 VLGVVLLA

>member
-34 VLYSLMGRFIGN
+34 VLYSLMGNFIGK
-46 AIIPADDYEYIICV
+46 AITPADDYEYVICV
-60 ENESSTLG
+60 ENESVTLDGYLSTLG
-68 EYLSALGLKYKKEN
+68 FKYKKVN
-82 MTREEAEKKL
+82 APREEAEKKL
-92 AAKEIDLYVSFS
+92 VDKEIDLYVSFS
-104 EGFDDANADKTT
+104 EDFDDAG
-116 DTAEKTTDK
+116 
-125 TTEKTA
+125 
-131 DTADKAGKNVVLEYN
+131 ADKAGKNVVIEYN

-159 QTVYMQNSVASVNY
+159 QTVYMQNSVASVDYNY
-173 KYAVN
+173 AIN
-178 AGVEKPDLATEED
+178 AGVENPDMATEED
-191 VVKTMLTMFAP
+191 VVKMILTMFMP
-202 FILIMF
+202 FILMVF
-208 LVTGSIGVA
+208 LVTGSVSVA
-217 TESIAGEKERG
+217 SESIAGEKERG

-245 GKVIALTVTSLFSSL
+245 GKIIALTVTSLFSSL
-260 VSFVGLMASLPNLL
+260 VSFVGIMASLPNLL
-274 QLEQIGDVTTIDL
+274 QLERIGNVTSIDL
-287 SVYGASAFAGM
+287 SVYGASTFVGI

-308 FTMLMSILSA
+308 FTMIMSVLST

-334 MVVMIAG
+334 IVVMLASV
-341 ATSMIGGGKAATNPA
+341 TSMIGGGKAVTNPA
-356 LYLIPVYNCV
+356 LYLIPIYNCA

-381 YLLTALSDALFV
+381 YLFTILSDALFI
-393 VLGIILLA
+393 VLGVVLLA